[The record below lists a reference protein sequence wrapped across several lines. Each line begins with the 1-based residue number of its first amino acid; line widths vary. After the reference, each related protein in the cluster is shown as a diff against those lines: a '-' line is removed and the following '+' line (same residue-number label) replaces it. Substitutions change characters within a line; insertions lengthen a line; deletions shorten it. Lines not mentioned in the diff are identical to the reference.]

1 MLRSYWG
8 SEYESP
14 FVDVCARHGIIHET
28 ITPYSPQFNGVAER
42 KNRTLKEMT
51 NALLISFGLPQ
62 NT

>member
-1 MLRSYWG
+1 MLRSYRG

-14 FVDVCARHGIIHET
+14 FIDVCDRHGIIRET
-28 ITPYSPQFNGVAER
+28 ITPYLPQFNEVTER
-42 KNRTLKEMT
+42 KNRTLKEMM